1 VSLYEVVEL
10 LAQVRRANTD
20 GKYLTEEKQMT
31 IAEKLIEEWN
41 ANNPIGTPVLVR
53 RDNGDIER
61 SCTRSIAWMLGG
73 HTPVVQVDGV
83 VGCYALERVSAIQ
96 DPVAAKAD
104 FLQKRLD
111 ELVAWLKEQLK
122 KTGVPHRVHAFNEV
136 LKFLGQVPIAGSWP
150 ADAPVS
156 QGYRLEVADGS
167 AGTGITGVT
176 ADMLSRGCVNDSQL
190 CLVAMNQSTCWAGN
204 FNGKDIFVS
213 YRFGNVCV
221 QVDGVTKI
229 EFHDED
235 FATMQTTLQALLR
248 VQLCSPK
255 MVVMWSK
262 GSEDIKWKESR

>member
-1 VSLYEVVEL
+1 
-10 LAQVRRANTD
+10 
-20 GKYLTEEKQMT
+20 MT

-41 ANNPIGTPVLVR
+41 ASNPIGTPVLVR
-53 RDNGDIER
+53 RDNGDIEQ

-83 VGCYALERVSAIQ
+83 VGCYALERCSAVV
-96 DPVAAKAD
+96 DLVKVKAD

-111 ELVAWLKEQLK
+111 ELVAWLQEQLK

-136 LKFLGQVPIAGSWP
+136 LEFLGQVPIAGSWP
-150 ADAPVS
+150 ADVPVP
-156 QGYRLEVADGS
+156 QGYRPEVAASAPSPGS
-167 AGTGITGVT
+167 SDT

-262 GSEDIKWKESR
+262 GSEDVKWKESR